1 MTNQILERL
10 LWAGIEGLKEGRI
23 QKEEVPLH
31 ACAACAEVPLKCGLQ
46 YLDILM
52 PGAKADP

>member
-10 LWAGIEGLKEGRI
+10 LWAGIEELKEGRT

-31 ACAACAEVPLKCGLQ
+31 ACAACAETPLKCSLQ